1 MRAFRVFFCLLML
14 MLAAA
19 NSSHAAEQFKLA
31 IPPYAFQFPRDHN
44 SHPAYATEWWYYT
57 GHLQTR
63 DGRKFGYQLTWFRTA
78 LAPSIDR
85 KSAWAARDLMFA
97 HFALTDEN
105 GRKFYFTDRIGR
117 ANLGMNGADVNS
129 VNPRIW
135 CGDWVL
141 KFGGKSG
148 ETQQIRARGA
158 SDSRTTNGQSFALDL
173 KQTALKAPATQG
185 ENGVSQKSAG
195 RGRASHYY
203 SYTRLQTSGTL
214 VVGNERLSVTGQSW
228 FDHEYSSNQ
237 MDATQVGWDWFSLQ
251 FTDGRELMVYRLR
264 LKNGATEP
272 YSSGTL
278 IGKDGETRHL
288 KLSEFQLTPLATWK
302 SPATGATYPAKWRVT
317 LPREKINLIVTPTVA
332 NQELRPSRTG
342 ANLAYWEG
350 SVRARGDAGR
360 ARVERRRLSGN
371 DRLRQSV
378 RPEFLDTKG
387 TKNTQR
393 NTKMNEENRF

>member
-1 MRAFRVFFCLLML
+1 MRAFRVFFCLLV
-14 MLAAA
+14 LAMSVVT
-19 NSSHAAEQFKLA
+19 SSHAAAQFKLA
-31 IPPYAFQFPRDHN
+31 VPPYSFQFPRDHN

-105 GRKFYFTDRIGR
+105 GNKFYFTDRIGR
-117 ANLGMNGADVNS
+117 ANLGMNGADTNS
-129 VNPRIW
+129 QTPRIW
-135 CGDWVL
+135 CGDWRL
-141 KFGGKSG
+141 KFGGKTG
-148 ETQQIRARGA
+148 ETQTIRARGQ
-158 SDSRTTNGQSFALDL
+158 SDAKSTNGQSFALDL
-173 KQTALKAPATQG
+173 KQIALKTPVAQG
-185 ENGVSQKSAG
+185 EDGVSQKSAG

-203 SYTRLQTSGTL
+203 SYTRLKTSGTL

-228 FDHEYSSNQ
+228 FDHEYGSNQ
-237 MDATQVGWDWFSLQ
+237 MDATQVGWDWFALQ
-251 FTDGRELMVYRLR
+251 FDDGRELMVYRLR
-264 LKNGATEP
+264 LKNGKTEP

-278 IGKDGETRHL
+278 IEKNGDARHL

-302 SPATGATYPAKWRVT
+302 SPATGATYPAKWRVF
-317 LPREKINLIVTPTVA
+317 LPREKIDLMVTPTVA

-350 SVRARGDAGR
+350 SVVARGTRNGR
-360 ARVERRRLSGN
+360 ALNGVGYLEMTGYASPFG
-371 DRLRQSV
+371 QS
-378 RPEFLDTKG
+378 F
-387 TKNTQR
+387 
-393 NTKMNEENRF
+393 